1 MILSVIRIALAVYV
15 GLCVLLVFRQK
26 TYIYIPGKDMAFS
39 PLDVGLEFEAVNL
52 QTVDNES
59 LVAWYVSAEE
69 PDAKTILFCHGNA
82 GDLGSRVD
90 AMRTLHDLGFN
101 IFFFDYRGYGHST
114 GSPTEG
120 GTYQDARAA
129 WAYLVKERGA
139 PAEKLVIYGR
149 SLGGAVA
156 VRLAS
161 EVGVVA
167 LVLESTFSSA
177 RDMAAGMFPLL
188 PSRLLCRYRYNS
200 HALIDSVNMPVLIA
214 HSRED
219 EMIPFKMGQR
229 LFARAKEPKAFYEG
243 RGGHN
248 EGILE
253 SDAEYQEMLK
263 AFVSGE

>member
-129 WAYLVKERGA
+129 WAYLVKERGV

-161 EVGVVA
+161 EVGAVA
-167 LVLESTFSSA
+167 LVLDSTFSSA

-219 EMIPFKMGQR
+219 EMIPFTMGQR
-229 LFARAKEPKAFYEG
+229 LFAKAREPKVFYEG
-243 RGGHN
+243 HGGHN

-253 SDAEYQEMLK
+253 SDAEYQRILK